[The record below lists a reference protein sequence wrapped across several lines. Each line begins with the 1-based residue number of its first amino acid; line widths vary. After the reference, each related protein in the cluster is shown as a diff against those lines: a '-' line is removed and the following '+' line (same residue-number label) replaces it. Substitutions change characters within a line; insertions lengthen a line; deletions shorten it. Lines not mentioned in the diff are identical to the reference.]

1 MNVINRS
8 RKQGM
13 SLLPVLALSAV
24 LSALLLVA
32 TNYKATASQEDLT
45 QRKMAATSAINMA
58 AVDLRTEGR
67 LPAERTVNVDG
78 VNVLVRSTLGP
89 DGNTMKISADGQGEV
104 VQATAIREAAQTPA
118 SNAGAAPQVNTNVAY
133 ASNAPLGG
141 AVGNSGGAY
150 GGGGSDHA
158 GAIGQ
163 AQAGAAPQQTIGTP
177 GGWVVFNADNVII
190 SKDSAN
196 RGPILEAVA
205 AKAEAARQASAAAEQ
220 ARVDAINA
228 ENARVAA
235 AQAQA
240 QADAQAAAQAQA
252 QAQAEAAAYASK
264 MAVYR
269 DATASA
275 APTLSATAEANVEAL
290 MQLMAT
296 WRGISK
302 SAAGYSAGAVQGPG
316 GVMMADGSRF

>member
-220 ARVDAINA
+220 ARVDAVNA

-235 AQAQA
+235 AQAQNVA
-240 QADAQAAAQAQA
+240 QADT
-252 QAQAEAAAYASK
+252 AAYESK
-264 MAVYR
+264 VAILR
-269 DATASA
+269 DATSPGAVA
-275 APTLSATAEANVEAL
+275 TLSPSGQATIDDLMKLLATARAIKSGGMNL
-290 MQLMAT
+290 G
-296 WRGISK
+296 GIYG
-302 SAAGYSAGAVQGPG
+302 AGTPMGQQSFG
-316 GVMMADGSRF
+316 RF